1 MLLMLP
7 RLRDNGCIPA
17 AFYPK
22 KSGPLVLFR
31 VAGSGQRF
39 FQEVL
44 LELIWNKA
52 RADAEVLILSHGAGA
67 GMDSDFMERMA
78 NLLCQA
84 GITVVRFEFDYR
96 RQRRETGSKRPPDR
110 QPKLLL
116 RI

>member
-7 RLRDNGCIPA
+7 RCRDNGCIPA